1 MHLDNAG
8 VEGDTAGCKG
18 DVRFASSFLVEQ
30 PSHCRGGLPIQRVSG
45 HPLLDWQ
52 WRALNLKNVYDTVG
66 DDVQVDAAA
75 DHHPLERHIMSEP
88 LEPGLE
94 RKLHRQMLGTQR

>member
-1 MHLDNAG
+1 MSIVPLSSTQSVPTSTLHLAADAG

-66 DDVQVDAAA
+66 DDV
-75 DHHPLERHIMSEP
+75 
-88 LEPGLE
+88 
-94 RKLHRQMLGTQR
+94 